1 MEALRIIL
9 KDVLCVLLVSVV
21 IKFLVHEFINNGEE
35 MSRKIFTAIVASG
48 LAIFSGSAFA
58 AHPLVTDDTG
68 TQGTGK
74 FQIEVNGEYVSDKTR
89 SGGVTTKVTAGE
101 AGFIFSYGITDS
113 TDLVVGMPY
122 QRFQVKE
129 DGITLGREDGL
140 ADLGFEVK
148 HRFYEKDGLGLGVKP
163 AVTLPTGNE
172 EKAFGTG
179 KPSYGLTF
187 IVTKEIEP
195 VTFHFN
201 AGYAYGDYKIEA
213 DAEANRK
220 GIWHVSLAAEY
231 GAAENLKLVAN
242 IGAERN
248 ADKASVTPPAFV
260 LGGLIYSLTENFDI
274 NGGVKAGLN
283 NAEADVAFL
292 TGLAI
297 RM

>member
-1 MEALRIIL
+1 MSKKISAALL
-9 KDVLCVLLVSVV
+9 TGMVVSVV
-21 IKFLVHEFINNGEE
+21 G
-35 MSRKIFTAIVASG
+35 M
-48 LAIFSGSAFA
+48 GSAFA

-68 TQGTGK
+68 TQGAGK
-74 FQIEVNGEYVSDKTR
+74 SQIEVNGEYVADKTTE
-89 SGGVTTKVTAGE
+89 GGVTTKVQAAE

-113 TDLVVGMPY
+113 TDLVLGIPY

-129 DGITLGREDGL
+129 DGVTVGRDDGMSDL
-140 ADLGFEVK
+140 AFEVK
-148 HRFYEKDGLGLGVKP
+148 HRFHAKDGLSLGVKP
-163 AVTLPTGNE
+163 AVTLPAGDE
-172 EKAFGTG
+172 EKGFGTG

-187 IVTKEIEP
+187 IVTKEMEP
-195 VTFHFN
+195 VTLHFN

-213 DAEANRK
+213 DADANRK

-248 ADKASVTPPAFV
+248 ADKASDTHPAFV

-283 NAEADVAFL
+283 DAEADVTIL